1 MWLTRRRRKR
11 TLTLVNRYQPE
22 KETNHIRASIELDG
36 FALSDLELIGIGG
49 YSPLTG
55 FDEKDYENVVEHMHL
70 SSGEAWS
77 LPITLPVFDASSFDI
92 GDEVRLDF
100 DGETYGTI
108 TISSIYEPNKIREAE
123 LVYRTSDE
131 QHPGVAK
138 LFARAPIYVGGD
150 VILTRKIHRPEFAS
164 YYLTP
169 AQTRKVFKD
178 NGWNTVVG
186 FQTRNPVHRAHEY
199 IQKAALETIDG
210 LFLNPLV
217 GETKAGDIPAEV
229 RMESYEVLLQRYYPK
244 DRVHLSVFPAAM
256 RYAGPREAIFH
267 ALVRRNYGCTHFIVG
282 RDHAGLVDYYGTY
295 DAQEIFK
302 EFTTDELGIM
312 PLFFEHS
319 FYCRACDSMA
329 SHKTC
334 LHDQEEHVI
343 LSGTKVREMLKNEIL
358 PPKEFSRQEVIE
370 VLIRG
375 EKKKEVGS

>member
-1 MWLTRRRRKR
+1 M
-11 TLTLVNRYQPE
+11 TLVNRYQPE
-22 KETNHIRASIELDG
+22 KETNHIRVSIELDG

-55 FDEKDYENVVEHMHL
+55 FDEKDYEHVVEHMHL
-70 SSGEAWS
+70 SSGDAWS
-77 LPITLPVFDASSFDI
+77 LPITLPVLDASSFDI

-100 DGETYGTI
+100 EGETYGTI

-138 LFARAPIYVGGD
+138 LFSRAPIYVGGD
-150 VILTRKIHRPEFAS
+150 VVLTKKIDRPEFAS

-282 RDHAGLVDYYGTY
+282 RDHAGLVTITVRMKRKRFLKNFH
-295 DAQEIFK
+295 QM
-302 EFTTDELGIM
+302 ELGIM

-334 LHDQEEHVI
+334 LHDQKEHVI

-375 EKKKEVGS
+375 EKKKEVAHDTT